1 MDLTIS
7 YLPLIVDGLCPAE
20 KGVDVYLVDAHVDGG
35 RSEEGPK
42 PKGPS
47 LIGYALILRD
57 NHFKLL
63 TFNLIRLVV
72 KVQRAAGKKIQR
84 RHKAVLYI
92 WCEED

>member
-1 MDLTIS
+1 MDRTNS

-47 LIGYALILRD
+47 LIGY
-57 NHFKLL
+57 
-63 TFNLIRLVV
+63 
-72 KVQRAAGKKIQR
+72 RAT
-84 RHKAVLYI
+84 L
-92 WCEED
+92 

>member
-42 PKGPS
+42 PMG
-47 LIGYALILRD
+47 ALSSRLRS
-57 NHFKLL
+57 NF
-63 TFNLIRLVV
+63 
-72 KVQRAAGKKIQR
+72 
-84 RHKAVLYI
+84 
-92 WCEED
+92 E